1 MQKTVLEFWTEN
13 QLQWLQHFGK
23 CFGIVSKA
31 VEVLSC
37 RISSIKVIADK
48 YFENINS
55 FELRRIEKKITK
67 RTSTDYSSARKQGS
81 SKTSLRMLVQYLQAR
96 WEIALKRKWKQF
108 GKILSKDNE
117 LTFGILQMHNSLI
130 SFPSK

>member
-1 MQKTVLEFWTEN
+1 M
-13 QLQWLQHFGK
+13 
-23 CFGIVSKA
+23 
-31 VEVLSC
+31 EVLSC

-81 SKTSLRMLVQYLQAR
+81 SKTSLRDECNACPISSDIVR
-96 WEIALKRKWKQF
+96 NCFEEEIKTIWKNPFKRQ
-108 GKILSKDNE
+108 
-117 LTFGILQMHNSLI
+117 
-130 SFPSK
+130 